1 MAKKTALDEQTNM
14 LENATAS
21 DMTDTTDTTAAPTFD
36 ASALASLFTST
47 ATSAVSGSSV
57 IGNYKKYKGRDIAAA
72 YPDGVYIADFD
83 FISVRDR
90 ATKDMKSIG
99 VYNFSDTPS
108 GDIIGFTMGGAVINR
123 LLSDWVSKIGGGDIE
138 TARNLYAKSN
148 ARVRV
153 KLSYELNE
161 STGNTIQ
168 KVVIG

>member
-1 MAKKTALDEQTNM
+1 MSKKIALDEQTNM
-14 LENATAS
+14 LENAS
-21 DMTDTTDTTAAPTFD
+21 DMTDTTVAPTFD

-47 ATSAVSGSSV
+47 ATNAVSGSSV

-72 YPDGVYIADFD
+72 YPDGVYIVDFD
-83 FISVRDR
+83 FITVRDR
-90 ATKDMKSIG
+90 TSKDMKNVG
-99 VYNFSDTPS
+99 VYNFSDAPS
-108 GDIIGFTMGGAVINR
+108 GNIIGFTMGGAVINR
-123 LLSDWVSKIGGGDIE
+123 LLSDWVTKIGGGDIE
-138 TARNLYAKSN
+138 TARNLYAKSG